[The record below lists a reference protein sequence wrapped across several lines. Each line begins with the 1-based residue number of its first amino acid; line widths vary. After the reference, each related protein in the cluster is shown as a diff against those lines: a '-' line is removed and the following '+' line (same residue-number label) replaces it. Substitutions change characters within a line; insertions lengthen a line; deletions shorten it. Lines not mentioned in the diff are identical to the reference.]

1 MWQNIL
7 KVKTCAHMV
16 LSALCK
22 KYITFVINLE
32 ESELNYD
39 YKDIKWKDWWIES

>member
-1 MWQNIL
+1 MWKNIL

-22 KYITFVINLE
+22 KYITFV
-32 ESELNYD
+32 
-39 YKDIKWKDWWIES
+39 YKSWRIGIKLRL